1 MNGSVE
7 SEVAALESIYTS
19 LVWSSV
25 TTEEGRHEDRINK
38 TLMKIL
44 QRITTQECE
53 AT

>member
-1 MNGSVE
+1 ME

-25 TTEEGRHEDRINK
+25 TTEEGRHKDRINK

-44 QRITTQECE
+44 QRITTQRKESSR
-53 AT
+53 